1 MESELLKIFDE
12 HRNPVGVATRE
23 EVHKLGHWH
32 ETFHCWF
39 ISRENGI
46 DYIHFQIRSK
56 TKKDY
61 PNLLDI
67 TAAGHILAHETVY
80 DGIREV
86 KEEVGIDVSFDELV
100 SLGIIDYCVT
110 MEDFIDKELAHV
122 FLYENKKTMDEYKLQ
137 IEEVSGI
144 VKAEFNSFS
153 ELWLGEM
160 DEITVEGFEM
170 NEAGEKISIHKAVDK
185 SNFVSHEHSYYE
197 SIIRLMRENMKSLG
211 STKADI

>member
-1 MESELLKIFDE
+1 MESELLKIFDD
-12 HRNPVGVATRE
+12 HRNSIGVATRE
-23 EVHKLGHWH
+23 EVHKMGYWH

-39 ISRENGI
+39 ISRENGV
-46 DYIHFQIRSK
+46 DYIHFQIRSE

-86 KEEVGIDVSFDELV
+86 QEEVGIHVSFDELI
-100 SLGIIDYCVT
+100 SLGTIKYCVT
-110 MEDFIDKELAHV
+110 IEDFIDKELAHV

-137 IEEVSGI
+137 IEEVAGI
-144 VKAEFNSFS
+144 VKAEFNRFS

-160 DEITVEGFEM
+160 DKITVEGFEM
-170 NEAGEKISIHKAVDK
+170 NEAGEKLSIHKTVDK
-185 SNFVSHEHSYYE
+185 SNFVQHEHSYYE
-197 SIIRLMRENMKSLG
+197 SIIRLMREKMKSLG
-211 STKADI
+211 SAKA

>member
-1 MESELLKIFDE
+1 MENELLKIFDN
-12 HRNPVGVATRE
+12 HRNPIGVATRE

-39 ISRENGI
+39 ISRENGV
-46 DYIHFQIRSK
+46 DYIHFQIRSE

-100 SLGIIDYCVT
+100 SLGIIDDCGAID
-110 MEDFIDKELAHV
+110 DFIDKELAHV
-122 FLYENKKTMDEYKLQ
+122 FLYENKKPMDEYKLQ

-170 NEAGEKISIHKAVDK
+170 NEAGEKVLIHKTVDK
-185 SNFVSHEHSYYE
+185 SKFVQHEHSYYE

-211 STKADI
+211 STEA

>member
-23 EVHKLGHWH
+23 EVHKMGHWH

-39 ISRENGI
+39 ISRENGV
-46 DYIHFQIRSK
+46 DYIHFQIRSH

-100 SLGIIDYCVT
+100 SLGIINYCVT
-110 MEDFIDKELAHV
+110 IEDFIDKELAHV

-137 IEEVSGI
+137 IEEVSGV
-144 VKAEFNSFS
+144 VKAELNSFS
-153 ELWLGEM
+153 KLWFSEV
-160 DEITVEGFEM
+160 EKIIVEGFEV
-170 NEAGEKISIHKAVDK
+170 NEAGERVLIHKTVDK
-185 SNFVSHEHSYYE
+185 SNFVPHEHSYYE
-197 SIIRLMRENMKSLG
+197 SIITSMRENMKSLG
-211 STKADI
+211 STKA

>member
-12 HRNPVGVATRE
+12 HKNPVGVATRE
-23 EVHKLGHWH
+23 EVHKIGHWH

-39 ISRENGI
+39 ISRENGV
-46 DYIHFQIRSK
+46 DHIHLQIRSH

-67 TAAGHILAHETVY
+67 TAAGHILAHESMY

-86 KEEVGIDVSFDELV
+86 QEEVGIDISFDELIP
-100 SLGIIDYCVT
+100 LGIINYCIT

-122 FLYENKKTMDEYKLQ
+122 FLYEMKGTMDDYTVQ

-144 VKAEFNSFS
+144 VKADFNHFS
-153 ELWLGEM
+153 ELWLGER
-160 DEITVEGFEM
+160 DEIIIEGFEM
-170 NEAGEKISIHKAVDK
+170 NETGEKVSIHKTVDK
-185 SNFVSHEHSYYE
+185 SHFVSHELSYYE
-197 SIIRLMRENMKSLG
+197 SIITLMRENMKL
-211 STKADI
+211 

>member
-1 MESELLKIFDE
+1 MESELLKIFDK

-23 EVHKLGHWH
+23 EVHKMGHWH

-39 ISRENGI
+39 ISREDGV
-46 DYIHFQIRSK
+46 DYIHFQIRSH

-86 KEEVGIDVSFDELV
+86 KEEVGIDVSFDELI
-100 SLGIIDYCVT
+100 SLGIINYCVT
-110 MEDFIDKELAHV
+110 IEDFIDKELAHV

-137 IEEVSGI
+137 IEEVSGV
-144 VKAEFNSFS
+144 VKAELNSFS
-153 ELWLGEM
+153 KLWFGEV
-160 DEITVEGFEM
+160 EGIIVEGFEM
-170 NEAGEKISIHKAVDK
+170 NEAGEKVLIHKTVDK
-185 SNFVSHEHSYYE
+185 RNFVPHKHSYYE
-197 SIIRLMRENMKSLG
+197 SIITSMRENMKSLG
-211 STKADI
+211 STKA